1 MSQNSS
7 LSYRQS
13 VSSAEE
19 ALFHGNFTP
28 PLRASPPFTPFH
40 PFVNRVGVKACACIK
55 SSILGNEKYVGD
67 VILMKTIH
75 IGGPGSKR
83 IKNRG
88 EAEQYKA
95 TASHQAII
103 SQEQFDAVQKEKERR
118 CNVETNGT
126 ERSRKHIRYKT
137 TFSMGDFLTEREE

>member
-19 ALFHGNFTP
+19 A
-28 PLRASPPFTPFH
+28 
-40 PFVNRVGVKACACIK
+40 NRVGVKACACIK

-83 IKNRG
+83 VKNRG

-95 TASHQAII
+95 TASHQAYHL
-103 SQEQFDAVQKEKERR
+103 A
-118 CNVETNGT
+118 GT
-126 ERSRKHIRYKT
+126 V
-137 TFSMGDFLTEREE
+137 

>member
-1 MSQNSS
+1 
-7 LSYRQS
+7 
-13 VSSAEE
+13 
-19 ALFHGNFTP
+19 
-28 PLRASPPFTPFH
+28 
-40 PFVNRVGVKACACIK
+40 
-55 SSILGNEKYVGD
+55 
-67 VILMKTIH
+67 MKTIH

-83 IKNRG
+83 VKNRG

-103 SQEQFDAVQKEKERR
+103 SREQFEAVQKEKERR

-137 TFSMGDFLTEREE
+137 TFSMGDFLTERVE